1 MSVPVK
7 LNNPIPYEA
16 AMQMVRHLKRI
27 NTALGFY
34 YTVTDANV
42 SNQPQSFENANI
54 GQNKG
59 LFLNVN
65 WDIDECLDVQ
75 PDTRTQGITNYRSTV
90 FLNAYLFDNV
100 NPHLARTRLHAD
112 LHRYFFN
119 KPQTPNYDK
128 AVGDNNWTLYNELG
142 QAVVHELYI
151 TRLNTTL
158 TLEKKPMIQVDF
170 ELAVYWAAINSD
182 LSYPR

>member
-1 MSVPVK
+1 MSVK

-34 YTVTDANV
+34 YTVGDADV
-42 SNQPQSFENANI
+42 SNEPQSFEVSNI
-54 GQNKG
+54 GPNKK
-59 LFLNVN
+59 LFINVN
-65 WDIDECLDVQ
+65 WDIDECLDTS
-75 PDTRTQGITNYRSTV
+75 PDQRTQGLTNYRSTV
-90 FLNAYLFDNV
+90 YLSAYLYDNV
-100 NPHLARTRLHAD
+100 NPHLARTRLHSD

-119 KPQTPNYDK
+119 KPQTPSYDP
-128 AVGDNNWTLYNELG
+128 AIGDNNWTLYNELN

-151 TRLNTTL
+151 NRLNISL
-158 TLEKKPMIQVDF
+158 TQMKKPMVQVDF
-170 ELAVYWAAINSD
+170 ELSVYWAAINSD